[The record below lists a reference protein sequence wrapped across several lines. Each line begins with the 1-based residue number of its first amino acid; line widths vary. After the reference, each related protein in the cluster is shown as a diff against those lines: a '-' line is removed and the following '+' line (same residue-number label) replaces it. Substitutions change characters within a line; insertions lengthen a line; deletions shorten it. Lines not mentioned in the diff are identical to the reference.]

1 MHNEGLFHDAFVFLC
16 AAVVSVPLAKK
27 LGLSSVLGYLVAGIA
42 IGPFGL
48 HLVGGEE
55 GQNVMHFAE
64 FGVVMMLFLVG
75 LELAPPL
82 LWKLRKPIIGLGGLQ
97 VAVTSVLVWIIA
109 EVCFDFS
116 WKTNLAIGLT
126 LALSSTA
133 IVLQSLNEKGLM
145 KSQGGQS
152 SFAVLLFQD
161 IAVIPI
167 LAAFPLLAVFSSQ
180 GGEIHGRS
188 GEGEHAGSAFAEW
201 VAHLPEWQRSL
212 LVLAAVAAI
221 ILAGRFV
228 LRHLLRL
235 IAKTGLRETFTMFAL
250 LLVIGIALLM
260 NSLGVSP
267 ALGAFVAGV
276 VLATSEYRHELE
288 SDIEPFKGILLSVF
302 FIAVGAGIDF
312 QLIAREPLLIAGLVV
327 GLMLAKLGILLVLG
341 WMFRLPLDQRLL
353 FAFGLCQAGEFG
365 FVLVGFGSSNGIFD
379 PEIAQFITVV
389 VACTMA
395 LTPLVMLLEEK
406 WLRPRFGCREVGR
419 EEREDDAIEE
429 ENPVILAGYGRFGNY
444 VGRFL
449 ASQKIP
455 VTVIEHDS
463 DHVEFL
469 RKIGIKVYY
478 GDASRHDLL
487 MSAGAGKAK
496 LLIITF
502 RDPSLTNRL
511 VEAVEKHFPN
521 LKIMARAN
529 DRSHWYDLICQKV
542 TAVHEHSHSAVFLA
556 KEAMHFLGAEREMTE
571 KRASTF
577 LDHDREAASHLARAR
592 SEQDSDG
599 YLSSLRESVK
609 NLEALFQEEHSQDGD
624 ASESRRN

>member
-27 LGLSSVLGYLVAGIA
+27 LGLSSVLGYLVAGIV

-82 LWKLRKPIIGLGGLQ
+82 LWKLRKPIVGLGGLQ
-97 VAVTSVLVWIIA
+97 VAITSLLVWIIA

-116 WKTNLAIGLT
+116 WKTNLAVGLT

-180 GGEIHGRS
+180 GGEVHEQG
-188 GEGEHAGSAFAEW
+188 GEGEHSGSAFAEW
-201 VAHLPEWQRSL
+201 VSHLPEWQRSL
-212 LVLAAVAAI
+212 LVLSAVAAI

-341 WMFRLPLDQRLL
+341 WIFRLPLDQRLL

-609 NLEALFQEEHSQDGD
+609 NLEALFQEEHSQDGNG
-624 ASESRRN
+624 SESRRN